1 MAVYDLEEQDQLEDL
16 KAWWTQ
22 WGGYIT
28 AVGVAVCIGIV
39 GVQGWRWWKH
49 SQSEQASVL
58 YGAIATAAR
67 ANDLPKAK
75 EALAGLTDHFATT
88 GYAPGGAMIVA
99 KLLYDSGD
107 KAGAK
112 AQLQW
117 VIDRGNDDAQK
128 QVARYRLATIQLDD
142 GQYDDALRTLDAKTD
157 DAFVGLYADL
167 RGDVLAAAGKSTEA
181 RAAYQV
187 AIAKFDPKSP
197 YHQYVQVKQDALGGP
212 MAPADAAAATAA
224 AKAPP
229 AGSAAPPATTTVP
242 AQVAP
247 PTPSP
252 SVAPAAPAAPATPAP
267 PAAPV
272 KK

>member
-22 WGGYIT
+22 WGNYIT
-28 AVGVAVCIGIV
+28 IVGVAVCIGIV
-39 GVQGWRWWKH
+39 AVQGWRWWKH

-58 YGAIATAAR
+58 YVAITNAAR

-75 EALAGLTDHFATT
+75 EALTGLADHFAGT
-88 GYAPGGAMIVA
+88 GYASGGAMIVA

-117 VIDRGNDDAQK
+117 VIDRGTDDVQQQA
-128 QVARYRLATIQLDD
+128 ARYRLASIQLDD

-167 RGDVLAAAGKSTEA
+167 RGDVLAAAGKSAEA

-187 AIAKFDPKSP
+187 AIAKLDAKTA

-224 AKAPP
+224 AKPP
-229 AGSAAPPATTTVP
+229 SAAPTAPAK
-242 AQVAP
+242 
-247 PTPSP
+247 
-252 SVAPAAPAAPATPAP
+252 VAPAAPSPSVSPAPPAPATPAT
-267 PAAPV
+267 PAAPA
-272 KK
+272 KQ